1 MHGKDQDFGARQ
13 ASADLAGGLG
23 AVDDRHRV
31 VQQHDVRLRLER
43 LADGL
48 FAITSLAND
57 GPPGLRLQDAAEA
70 RTHHFM
76 VVCDENSGHRFFPRT
91 YCRTSTPLRAS
102 VETRVRANGKCRYR
116 GTGAPDLEK
125 ARAKAPAR
133 FCIAPLQTAGALEM
147 ANSNGKVTRA
157 ALVHRHDDVHPGA
170 ARAGP
175 NPEVAAE
182 LIDTRL
188 DAADANTRTKI
199 RAIAFHGPR
208 CAVAVVRYHHV
219 NTVGDPTQ
227 LDRYV

>member
-76 VVCDENSGHRFFPRT
+76 VVCDEDSGHRFFPRA
-91 YCRTSTPLRAS
+91 YCRTSTPSRAS

-116 GTGAPDLEK
+116 GTGPPELTKNAK
-125 ARAKAPAR
+125 ARPFSGPFSRQGVGGAATLQISTAPQGHTQGFSRPAR
-133 FCIAPLQTAGALEM
+133 
-147 ANSNGKVTRA
+147 
-157 ALVHRHDDVHPGA
+157 
-170 ARAGP
+170 
-175 NPEVAAE
+175 
-182 LIDTRL
+182 
-188 DAADANTRTKI
+188 
-199 RAIAFHGPR
+199 PR
-208 CAVAVVRYHHV
+208 EPAYLASRS
-219 NTVGDPTQ
+219 GS
-227 LDRYV
+227 